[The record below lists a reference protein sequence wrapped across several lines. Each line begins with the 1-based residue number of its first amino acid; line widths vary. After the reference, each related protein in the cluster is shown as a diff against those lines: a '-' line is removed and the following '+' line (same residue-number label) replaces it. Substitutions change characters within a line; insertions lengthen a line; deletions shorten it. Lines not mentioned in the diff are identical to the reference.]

1 MMPPHRYSER
11 AKKNI
16 RLQLELKRDIY
27 KQQFQYWGQRNLIY
41 KKFKSEGMKGLE
53 RQISETKKR
62 ETKNEKHLERVRER
76 ILDLRASGQI

>member
-1 MMPPHRYSER
+1 MPQHKFSDR
-11 AKKNI
+11 ARKNV

-27 KQQFQYWGQRNLIY
+27 KHQYQYWGQRNLIY
-41 KKFKSEGMKGLE
+41 KKYKSEGMKGLD

-62 ETKNEKHLERVRER
+62 ETKNEKHLDRVRDR